1 MNDVRELVYTD
12 GNFDTNGKMDR
23 VGYHTF
29 IAFPESSVIVVG
41 EILLIDGHAFGKV
54 IGFKE
59 IDALNPINIVIQV
72 EKRTTGLEAKW
83 ELGILLTFV
92 HRLIP

>member
-1 MNDVRELVYTD
+1 MNDVHELVYTD

-23 VGYHTF
+23 VGYHAF
-29 IAFPESSVIVVG
+29 IVFPESSVNVIG
-41 EILLIDGHAFGKV
+41 EILLIDGNVFGKV

-59 IDALNPINIVIQV
+59 IHAPNPINIVIQV
-72 EKRTTGLEAKW
+72 EKRKMGLEAQW
-83 ELGILLTFV
+83 ESGILLTFV